1 MGELDHFMI
10 TSIIVVNSGFLMKS
24 IALALSCF

>member
-10 TSIIVVNSGFLMKS
+10 ASIIVVSSGFLTES
-24 IALALSCF
+24 IALVLFCF